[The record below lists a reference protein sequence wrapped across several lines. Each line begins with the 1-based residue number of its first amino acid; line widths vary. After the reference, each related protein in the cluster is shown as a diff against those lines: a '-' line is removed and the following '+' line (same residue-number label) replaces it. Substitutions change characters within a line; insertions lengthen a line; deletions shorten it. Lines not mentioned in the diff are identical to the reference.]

1 MTAEIAFRR
10 RVARE
15 RNVSREGGFV
25 RLDQHLQKGI
35 AQSDF
40 LTLLREKYP
49 YLVPG
54 ILEGEMLSSAP
65 DLNAPHGTTIL
76 ALRYGEGV
84 VISGDRQ
91 ATFGYEVADRSI
103 QKVFATD
110 EYSAIAIAGVAG
122 PAVQMAKLLTT
133 QLEFYEKVEGTV
145 LSLEGKANY
154 LGLMLRQNLPAA
166 MQGLVVVPI
175 FAGYD
180 LRKREGRIFKYDV
193 TGGKYE
199 ETEYTAT
206 GSGGKDARSTLKK
219 RFRPQL
225 SRDEAVRFSVE
236 ALLDAGEEDLATGGI
251 DFVRGIYPSVK
262 TVTREGIRDVPDDE
276 IRRVAESLI
285 DELRRTLRR
294 ANDG

>member
-1 MTAEIAFRR
+1 MRF
-10 RVARE
+10 
-15 RNVSREGGFV
+15 
-25 RLDQHLQKGI
+25 DQHFQKGI

-40 LTLLREKYP
+40 LTALRESYP
-49 YLVPG
+49 HLVPG
-54 ILEGEMLSSAP
+54 IFDGGLPSSATE
-65 DLNAPHGTTIL
+65 LNAPHGTTIL
-76 ALRYGEGV
+76 AARYSDGV
-84 VISGDRQ
+84 VIAGDRQ
-91 ATFGYEVADRSI
+91 ATYGYEVADRNI

-122 PAVQMAKLLTT
+122 PAVQMAKLLAT

-199 ETEYTAT
+199 ETDYTAT

-219 RFRPQL
+219 RYRPRMT
-225 SRDEAVRFSVE
+225 RDEIVRFSIE
-236 ALLDAGEEDLATGGI
+236 ALLDAGDEDLATGGV
-251 DFVRGIYPSVK
+251 DFVRGIYPTVK
-262 TVTREGIRDVPDDE
+262 TVTHDGIRDVSEDE

-285 DELRRTLRR
+285 ADLRLSLAT
-294 ANDG
+294 DSGS